1 MELLSGFVLAVPI
14 LAAGIALILYVR
26 SGSSREAHSEREHSS
41 TTHQQAVKTQRQIE
55 RRRGRVWWK
64 IDELYAEFEERSAT
78 KMPVGLLPSASKVSS
93 SDERAAE
100 VTIGETYMLD
110 DVQNAYEAFRRQS

>member
-1 MELLSGFVLAVPI
+1 MPT

-78 KMPVGLLPSASKVSS
+78 KMPVGLLPPFEVSS
-93 SDERAAE
+93 SANECIAE
-100 VTIGETYMLD
+100 VTSGEAYTLD
-110 DVQNAYEAFRRQS
+110 DVQKAYEAFRRQS